1 MTTKDKPD
9 LTPEELAR
17 YKVLYALRRVG
28 PEMQSD
34 VLADGEIVRRT
45 GIDVSSP
52 IKLPEG
58 LVLDRDALFAAFK
71 KAADGEPVPKLRDVR
86 GRIRDLKLDVDDQ
99 SAYVSYGH
107 HRITFPHAALLSEK
121 PARRDRAMVA
131 ILKSCTLAT
140 EQRAELLAVVNKP
153 NYCQADFFAARVILA
168 GSPETFATS
177 LREAANRG
185 TIGRN
190 DLLPSEITH
199 WENLTAK
206 RLTSEL
212 LVDFVQSELAAQR
225 ASHFIY
231 DLKDALDVI
240 SLTFGSPELI
250 PLETLGRCKADEML
264 EALRHLIAY
273 SDPFALAGA
282 FDICA
287 DRTDSD
293 SRFVELGEEI
303 LDRLLSDPKRLH
315 GELTTFATGFV
326 VASAYLAEH
335 QTLRRQPVFWRR
347 LAAASHAA
355 LVTRVLGG
363 SNDEEGSLLNWAMRI
378 TGKSFYLSVMNDF
391 DVEPRWRPDWIN
403 PNFIAADLYGRLL
416 ASSEKL
422 GDKAPENWRKK
433 LEDSQS
439 SVTEGAPPMARMFPA
454 VLQGWRVPSSDQPPA
469 DTPVGELFVEFER
482 EPSVSKFLEFI
493 QLVYM
498 FGFPPEGRSA
508 VLKVMATLRAEL
520 ATTDP
525 DCAQAALDLAALIA
539 ARNRDAEL
547 AETVAVVAIERV
559 AAGRGVDR
567 LMSTISVLLE
577 CAAAIEDRKEALA
590 TLARRLENLAFVASA
605 ALLPDALDAFRI
617 LQSINEDLA
626 PLLGRAIATA
636 RLGLPRGNA
645 A

>member
-1 MTTKDKPD
+1 MTKNKPD

-17 YKVLYALRRVG
+17 YKILYALRRVG
-28 PEMQSD
+28 PEMQND
-34 VLADGEIVRRT
+34 VLADGVIVRRT

-58 LVLDRDALFAAFK
+58 FVLDRDALFAAFR
-71 KAADGEPVPKLRDVR
+71 KAADGEPIPELRDAR
-86 GRIRDLKLDVDDQ
+86 GRIRDLKLEMDDQ

-107 HRITFPHAALLSEK
+107 HRIAFPHAALLSER
-121 PARRDRAMVA
+121 PARRQRAMAV

-140 EQRAELLAVVNKP
+140 EQRDELLAVVNKS
-153 NYCQADFFAARVILA
+153 NYSQADFFAARTILA

-185 TIGRN
+185 TIGRK
-190 DLLPSEITH
+190 DLLPSEMTH
-199 WENLTAK
+199 WQNLTAK

-212 LVDFVQSELAAQR
+212 LVDFLQNELAAQQ
-225 ASHFIY
+225 ASHFTQ
-231 DLKDALDVI
+231 DLKHALDVV

-250 PLETLGRCKADEML
+250 PLEPLGRFNADEML
-264 EALRHLIAY
+264 EALRHLISY

-282 FDICA
+282 FDICS
-287 DRTDSD
+287 DRMESD
-293 SRFVELGEEI
+293 PRFVELGEEI
-303 LDRLLSDPKRLH
+303 LDRLLGDLKRLH

-335 QTLRRQPVFWRR
+335 QTLRKQPVFWRR

-378 TGKSFYLSVMNDF
+378 TGKIFYLSVMNDF

-403 PNFIAADLYGRLL
+403 PNFIAADIYGRLL

-422 GDKAPENWRKK
+422 GDKVPESWRKT
-433 LEDSQS
+433 LDDSQS
-439 SVTEGAPPMARMFPA
+439 SILAIAPPMARMFPA
-454 VLQGWRVPSSDQPPA
+454 LLQGWRVPSNDLPPA
-469 DTPVGELFVEFER
+469 DTPVGELYAEFER
-482 EPSVSKFLEFI
+482 EPSVQKFLEFI

-498 FGFPPEGRSA
+498 FGFPPEARSS
-508 VLKVMATLRAEL
+508 VLKVMANLRSEL
-520 ATTDP
+520 ATTNP
-525 DCAQAALDLAALIA
+525 DFAQAALDLAALIA
-539 ARNRDAEL
+539 ARNHDTEL
-547 AETVAVVAIERV
+547 AENVAVVAIERLV
-559 AAGRGVDR
+559 TEHGIER
-567 LMSTISVLLE
+567 LLPTISVLLE
-577 CAAAIEDRKEALA
+577 CAAAIVDRKEALA
-590 TLARRLENLAFVASA
+590 TLARRLENLAFVAPA
-605 ALLPDALDAFRI
+605 AWLPEALDAFRI

-626 PLLGRAIATA
+626 PLLGRATATV